1 VVQGTASA
9 GPVGG
14 EVDLRGYA
22 DKMVALCAG
31 ISYHPTC
38 YDKEIPKLMQALT
51 MEQVFGVTA
60 IVQDLDHTYTYCHV
74 LGHELA
80 AAEVAKDPS
89 KWKDVIT
96 RSPRGLCSNGAI
108 HGAFQERFRR
118 ESLDDKEIVE
128 LKPELQDVC
137 EPRGTWK
144 PTGLE
149 QGSCYHA
156 LGHLVMYITAGEI
169 QKAVSLCGDL
179 ALKNNGQADWRQLC
193 YDGAFMQIF
202 QPLEPD
208 DFALVK
214 GKQPTKE
221 QLPKFCA
228 KFSGLMRGPC
238 WNEGWPLY
246 RDQILT
252 SSGLDRY
259 CGSQFLSA
267 QADKDRC
274 YNALFY
280 VVTAQMGLDA
290 AKVGEFC
297 TGLKDPAH
305 QGTCYANGAGRM
317 IETDYRNIP
326 VALELCAAAHTDL
339 QGACY
344 AELIKDAS
352 YDFPPRAPE
361 ARKLCEGMPNEYRTT
376 CLARLR

>member
-1 VVQGTASA
+1 MSKLSRFILKKPLRTSGIVLLAGLFIIIILYAAGIRPQAVNRLFGSEVVQGTASA

-179 ALKNNGQADWRQLC
+179 ALKNNGQASI
-193 YDGAFMQIF
+193 Y
-202 QPLEPD
+202 
-208 DFALVK
+208 
-214 GKQPTKE
+214 
-221 QLPKFCA
+221 
-228 KFSGLMRGPC
+228 
-238 WNEGWPLY
+238 
-246 RDQILT
+246 
-252 SSGLDRY
+252 
-259 CGSQFLSA
+259 
-267 QADKDRC
+267 
-274 YNALFY
+274 
-280 VVTAQMGLDA
+280 
-290 AKVGEFC
+290 
-297 TGLKDPAH
+297 
-305 QGTCYANGAGRM
+305 
-317 IETDYRNIP
+317 
-326 VALELCAAAHTDL
+326 
-339 QGACY
+339 
-344 AELIKDAS
+344 
-352 YDFPPRAPE
+352 
-361 ARKLCEGMPNEYRTT
+361 
-376 CLARLR
+376 